1 MLGYIVS
8 QPEAMALRDARHKA
22 DQRPEDTGRMKQS
35 GTPQERAGGIVL
47 RPQPGISAAQ
57 ISQALLSRLDA
68 QELVSSVVVAEGTDA
83 AGDFL
88 RFSISDDQAAE
99 WAPGH
104 DTLAL
109 ARHLQL
115 DPASR
120 PADLLREI
128 VLALLLAP
136 VPVVFPNLDELVSA
150 VHIRRNIVQA
160 ARKTTLAF
168 HTSQAERPAD
178 CWVYQEDCGF
188 VILPGVSLTAALA
201 KATQPEV
208 SGALYAFSCY
218 RATEYVMLLGI
229 AEELAHCHPALFHQL
244 ESLWTRRPI
253 MSGEF
258 HEVFL
263 REQGSMEAPLPP
275 HYFVPGDRVW
285 FRNPDE
291 ASAEASGYE
300 GSWVIYLGAGLFTNF
315 WKQDRPYTLADKCL
329 EIFHWRHA
337 TCLDA
342 GGDLRM
348 DEAKVE
354 TLVAASQLEPAEVAR
369 ILALMQ
375 RYREPRGVYVDGGC
389 LDTTREFARWVHPGT
404 TDLVLPE
411 K

>member
-1 MLGYIVS
+1 
-8 QPEAMALRDARHKA
+8 
-22 DQRPEDTGRMKQS
+22 MKQS
-35 GTPQERAGGIVL
+35 GRPEGPAGGILL
-47 RPQPGISAAQ
+47 RQTALADLGAAR
-57 ISQALLSRLDA
+57 QALLTRLDA
-68 QELVSSVVVAEGTDA
+68 LELGPSVLASEGTDA
-83 AGDFL
+83 AGRFM
-88 RFSISDDQAAE
+88 RFSLAADQAST
-99 WAPGH
+99 WAPDH

-109 ARHLQL
+109 SRKLQL
-115 DPASR
+115 DTANQ
-120 PADLLREI
+120 PADLVREI
-128 VLALLLAP
+128 VLALLMAP
-136 VPVVFPNLDELVSA
+136 VPVAFPSLDELVSA

-178 CWVYQEDCGF
+178 CWTYKEDSGF

-208 SGALYAFSCY
+208 SGTLYSFSCY
-218 RATEYVMLLGI
+218 RATEYVILLGI
-229 AEELAHCHPALFHQL
+229 AEELAHCHPVLFHQL
-244 ESLWTRRPI
+244 QTLWTQRPI

-263 REQGSMEAPLPP
+263 REQGAMETPLPP
-275 HYFVPGDRVW
+275 YYFVPGDRVW

-291 ASAEASGYE
+291 ASSEASGYE

-315 WKQDRPYTLADKCL
+315 WKHDQPYTLTDKCL

-337 TCLDA
+337 LYRDA
-342 GGDLRM
+342 DEHERI
-348 DEAKVE
+348 DEARVE
-354 TLVAASQLEPAEVAR
+354 TLVAATQQDPAEVER

-404 TDLVLPE
+404 TDLVLPSA
-411 K
+411 

>member
-1 MLGYIVS
+1 MN
-8 QPEAMALRDARHKA
+8 P
-22 DQRPEDTGRMKQS
+22 S
-35 GTPQERAGGIVL
+35 GTPAALRGGIVL
-47 RPQPGISAAQ
+47 RQNPGSSAAQ
-57 ISQALLSRLDA
+57 ELHTLLARLDA
-68 QELVSSVVVAEGTDA
+68 QALASCVAVSEGADA
-83 AGDFL
+83 AGSFL
-88 RFSISDDQAAE
+88 RFSLAAEQAAE

-109 ARHLQL
+109 ARKLQL
-115 DPASR
+115 APAHR
-120 PADLLREI
+120 PADLVREI
-128 VLALLLAP
+128 VLALLLSP
-136 VPVVFPNLDELVSA
+136 VPAEFPSLDELVSA

-160 ARKTTLAF
+160 ARKTTLSF

-178 CWVYQEDCGF
+178 CWTYKEDCGF

-208 SGALYAFSCY
+208 SGTLYAFSCY

-229 AEELAHCHPALFHQL
+229 TEELAHCHPALLHQL
-244 ESLWTRRPI
+244 ETQWARRPI

-263 REQGSMEAPLPP
+263 REQGTMEAPLPP

-300 GSWVIYLGAGLFTNF
+300 GSWVIYLGEGLFTNF
-315 WKQDRPYTLADKCL
+315 WKQGQPYTLADKCL

-337 TCLDA
+337 TYLDA
-342 GGDLRM
+342 GGDARM

-354 TLVAASQLEPAEVAR
+354 TLVAATLLDADETGRIQAR
-369 ILALMQ
+369 MQ
-375 RYREPRGVYVDGGC
+375 RYREARGVYVDGGC

-404 TDLVLPE
+404 TDIVLPT

>member
-1 MLGYIVS
+1 MN
-8 QPEAMALRDARHKA
+8 P
-22 DQRPEDTGRMKQS
+22 S
-35 GTPQERAGGIVL
+35 GTPTEVEGGIVL
-47 RPQPGISAAQ
+47 RQRAGSSTA
-57 ISQALLSRLDA
+57 QALHALLARLNA
-68 QELVSSVVVAEGTDA
+68 QELAASVLVSEGNDA
-83 AGDFL
+83 AGHFL
-88 RFSISDDQAAE
+88 RFGLAAQLAAD

-109 ARHLQL
+109 ARKLQL
-115 DPASR
+115 APAQR
-120 PADLLREI
+120 PADLVREI

-136 VPVVFPNLDELVSA
+136 VAAEFPSLDELVSA

-160 ARKTTLAF
+160 ARKTTLSF

-178 CWVYQEDCGF
+178 CWTYKEDCGF

-208 SGALYAFSCY
+208 SGTLYAFSCY

-229 AEELAHCHPALFHQL
+229 AEELAHCNPALYQQL

-300 GSWVIYLGAGLFTNF
+300 GSWVIYLGEGLFTNF
-315 WKQDRPYTLADKCL
+315 WKHDQPYTLAAKCL

-337 TCLDA
+337 TYLDA
-342 GGDLRM
+342 GGDARM
-348 DEAKVE
+348 DEEKVE
-354 TLVAASQLEPAEVAR
+354 ALVAATSLDADEAGRIQAR
-369 ILALMQ
+369 MQ
-375 RYREPRGVYVDGGC
+375 RYREARGVYVDGGC

-404 TDLVLPE
+404 TDMVLPAS
-411 K
+411 

>member
-1 MLGYIVS
+1 MN
-8 QPEAMALRDARHKA
+8 P
-22 DQRPEDTGRMKQS
+22 S
-35 GTPQERAGGIVL
+35 GTPTGLDGGIVL
-47 RPQPGISAAQ
+47 RQNPGSSAAQ
-57 ISQALLSRLDA
+57 ALHTLLARLDA
-68 QELVSSVVVAEGTDA
+68 HELASCVAVSEGADA
-83 AGDFL
+83 AGSFL
-88 RFSISDDQAAE
+88 RFSLAAEQAAD

-109 ARHLQL
+109 ARKLQL
-115 DPASR
+115 APAHR
-120 PADLLREI
+120 PADLVREI
-128 VLALLLAP
+128 VLALLLSP
-136 VPVVFPNLDELVSA
+136 VPAEFPSIDELISA

-160 ARKTTLAF
+160 ARKTTLSF

-178 CWVYQEDCGF
+178 CWTYKEDCGF

-208 SGALYAFSCY
+208 SGTLYAFSCY

-229 AEELAHCHPALFHQL
+229 AEELAHCHPALLHQL
-244 ESLWTRRPI
+244 ETQWARRPI

-263 REQGSMEAPLPP
+263 REQGTMEAPLPP

-300 GSWVIYLGAGLFTNF
+300 GSWVIYLGEGLFTNF
-315 WKQDRPYTLADKCL
+315 WKQDQPYTLADKCL

-337 TCLDA
+337 TYLDA
-342 GGDLRM
+342 DGDARM

-354 TLVAASQLEPAEVAR
+354 TLVAATLLDAEETGRIQAR
-369 ILALMQ
+369 MQ
-375 RYREPRGVYVDGGC
+375 RYREARGVWVDGGC

-404 TDLVLPE
+404 TDMVLPA

>member
-1 MLGYIVS
+1 
-8 QPEAMALRDARHKA
+8 
-22 DQRPEDTGRMKQS
+22 MKPS
-35 GTPQERAGGIVL
+35 GTPAALEGGILL
-47 RPQPGISAAQ
+47 RQGGSGSAAQ
-57 ISQALLSRLDA
+57 ALHTLLARLDA
-68 QELVSSVVVAEGTDA
+68 QDLATSVVIHEDRDA
-83 AGDFL
+83 AGNFL
-88 RFSISDDQAAE
+88 RIGLAPDLASE

-109 ARHLQL
+109 ARKLHLA
-115 DPASR
+115 PAHR
-120 PADLLREI
+120 PADLIREI
-128 VLALLLAP
+128 VLALLVAP
-136 VPVVFPNLDELVSA
+136 VAAEFPSLDELVSA

-160 ARKTTLAF
+160 ARKTTLSF
-168 HTSQAERPAD
+168 HTSQAERPTD
-178 CWVYQEDCGF
+178 CWAYREDCGF

-208 SGALYAFSCY
+208 SGTLYAFSCY

-229 AEELAHCHPALFHQL
+229 AEELAHCNPDLYHRL

-300 GSWVIYLGAGLFTNF
+300 GSWVIYLGEGLFTNF
-315 WKQDRPYTLADKCL
+315 WKRDQPYTLADKCL
-329 EIFHWRHA
+329 EIFHWRQA
-337 TCLDA
+337 TYLDA
-342 GGDLRM
+342 EGEARM

-354 TLVAASQLEPAEVAR
+354 KLVAASLLDTAGTAR
-369 ILALMQ
+369 IQARMQ
-375 RYREPRGVYVDGGC
+375 RYREGRGVYVDGGC
-389 LDTTREFARWVHPGT
+389 LDTTREFARWVQPGT
-404 TDLVLPE
+404 TDIVLPAD
-411 K
+411 

>member
-1 MLGYIVS
+1 MNL
-8 QPEAMALRDARHKA
+8 
-22 DQRPEDTGRMKQS
+22 S
-35 GTPQERAGGIVL
+35 GIPAAGEGGIVL
-47 RPQPGISAAQ
+47 RQSAGSIAVQ
-57 ISQALLSRLDA
+57 TLHTLLARLDA
-68 QELVSSVVVAEGTDA
+68 QDLAASVVLSEGTDA
-83 AGDFL
+83 AGSYVRL
-88 RFSISDDQAAE
+88 SLAADRVAD

-104 DTLAL
+104 DTLGL
-109 ARHLQL
+109 ARKLQL
-115 DPASR
+115 APAHR
-120 PADLLREI
+120 PADLVREI
-128 VLALLLAP
+128 VLALLAAP
-136 VPVVFPNLDELVSA
+136 VPAEFPSLDELVSA

-160 ARKTTLAF
+160 ARKTTLSF

-178 CWVYQEDCGF
+178 CWTYKKDCGF

-208 SGALYAFSCY
+208 SGTLYAFSCY

-229 AEELAHCHPALFHQL
+229 AEELAHCNPALYRQL
-244 ESLWTRRPI
+244 ESLWSRRPI

-275 HYFVPGDRVW
+275 RYFVPGDRVW

-300 GSWVIYLGAGLFTNF
+300 GSWVIYLGEGLFSNF
-315 WKQDRPYTLADKCL
+315 WKHDQPYTLADKCL

-337 TCLDA
+337 TYLDA
-342 GGDLRM
+342 GGDTRM

-354 TLVAASQLEPAEVAR
+354 TLVAATSQDTDENAR
-369 ILALMQ
+369 VQTRMQ
-375 RYREPRGVYVDGGC
+375 RYREARGVYVDGGC

-404 TDLVLPE
+404 TDILLPAV
-411 K
+411 

>member
-1 MLGYIVS
+1 MNPSATSAVL
-8 QPEAMALRDARHKA
+8 E
-22 DQRPEDTGRMKQS
+22 
-35 GTPQERAGGIVL
+35 GGIVF
-47 RPQPGISAAQ
+47 RQRAGSSTA
-57 ISQALLSRLDA
+57 QALHALLARLDA
-68 QELVSSVVVAEGTDA
+68 QELAASVLVSEGNDA
-83 AGDFL
+83 AGHFL
-88 RFSISDDQAAE
+88 RFGLAAKLAAD

-109 ARHLQL
+109 ARKLQL
-115 DPASR
+115 APAQR
-120 PADLLREI
+120 PADLVREI
-128 VLALLLAP
+128 VLALLVAP
-136 VPVVFPNLDELVSA
+136 VAAEFPSLDELVSA

-160 ARKTTLAF
+160 ARKTTLSF

-178 CWVYQEDCGF
+178 CWTYKEDCGF

-208 SGALYAFSCY
+208 SGTLYAFSCY

-229 AEELAHCHPALFHQL
+229 AEELAHCNPALYQQL

-300 GSWVIYLGAGLFTNF
+300 GSWVIYLGEGLFTNF
-315 WKQDRPYTLADKCL
+315 WKHDQPYTLAAKCL

-337 TCLDA
+337 TYLDA
-342 GGDLRM
+342 SGDARM
-348 DEAKVE
+348 DEEKVE
-354 TLVAASQLEPAEVAR
+354 ALVAATSLDADEAGRIQAR
-369 ILALMQ
+369 MQ
-375 RYREPRGVYVDGGC
+375 RYRDARGVYVDGGC

-404 TDLVLPE
+404 TDMVLPAS
-411 K
+411 

>member
-1 MLGYIVS
+1 MN
-8 QPEAMALRDARHKA
+8 P
-22 DQRPEDTGRMKQS
+22 S
-35 GTPQERAGGIVL
+35 GTPAALEGGIVL
-47 RPQPGISAAQ
+47 RQKNAGRSAV
-57 ISQALLSRLDA
+57 QALHTLLSRLDA
-68 QELVSSVVVAEGTDA
+68 QELASCVAVSEGADA
-83 AGDFL
+83 AGSFL
-88 RFSISDDQAAE
+88 RLSLAADLAAD

-109 ARHLQL
+109 ARKLQL
-115 DPASR
+115 DPAHH
-120 PADLLREI
+120 PADLVREI

-136 VPVVFPNLDELVSA
+136 VAVEFPGLDELVSA

-160 ARKTTLAF
+160 ARKTSLSF

-178 CWVYQEDCGF
+178 CWTYKNDCGF
-188 VILPGVSLTAALA
+188 VLLPGVSLIAALA

-208 SGALYAFSCY
+208 SGTLYSFSCY

-229 AEELAHCHPALFHQL
+229 AEELAHCHPELFHQL
-244 ESLWTRRPI
+244 ETLWTQRPI

-263 REQGSMEAPLPP
+263 REQGTMEAPLPP
-275 HYFVPGDRVW
+275 RYFVPGDRVW

-291 ASAEASGYE
+291 ASADASGYE

-315 WKQDRPYTLADKCL
+315 WKRDQPYTLADKCL

-337 TCLDA
+337 TYTDA
-342 GGDLRM
+342 GGDTRM

-354 TLVAASQLEPAEVAR
+354 RLVAATSLDADEAGRIQAR
-369 ILALMQ
+369 MQ
-375 RYREPRGVYVDGGC
+375 RYREGRGVYVDGGC

-404 TDLVLPE
+404 TDIVLPPS
-411 K
+411 

>member
-1 MLGYIVS
+1 MTQLGK
-8 QPEAMALRDARHKA
+8 PAA
-22 DQRPEDTGRMKQS
+22 P
-35 GTPQERAGGIVL
+35 AGGIVI
-47 RPQPGISAAQ
+47 RQVAEADAGAMR
-57 ISQALLSRLDA
+57 QALLTRLDA
-68 QELVSSVVVAEGTDA
+68 LELGPSVLTETGTDA
-83 AGDFL
+83 AGPFTRL
-88 RFSISDDQAAE
+88 CIAADPAAD

-104 DTLAL
+104 DTLGL
-109 ARHLQL
+109 SRKLQL
-115 DPASR
+115 DPEHR

-128 VLALLLAP
+128 VLALLVAPLATE
-136 VPVVFPNLDELVSA
+136 FPSLDELVSA
-150 VHIRRNIVQA
+150 VRIRRNIVRA
-160 ARKTTLAF
+160 ARKTTLSF

-178 CWVYQEDCGF
+178 CWTYREDCGF

-208 SGALYAFSCY
+208 SGTLYAFSCY
-218 RATEYVMLLGI
+218 RATEYVLLLGI

-263 REQGSMEAPLPP
+263 REQGSMEAPLPS

-315 WKQDRPYTLADKCL
+315 WKHEQPYTLADKCL

-337 TCLDA
+337 TYVDSN
-342 GGDLRM
+342 GDTRM
-348 DEAKVE
+348 DEARVE
-354 TLVAASQLEPAEVAR
+354 QLVAATLLDPAEVER
-369 ILALMQ
+369 ILTVMQ
-375 RYREPRGVYVDGGC
+375 RYREPRGVYVNGGC

-404 TDLVLPE
+404 TDLVVPAS
-411 K
+411 

>member
-1 MLGYIVS
+1 MN
-8 QPEAMALRDARHKA
+8 P
-22 DQRPEDTGRMKQS
+22 S
-35 GTPQERAGGIVL
+35 GIPAAGEGGIVL
-47 RPQPGISAAQ
+47 RQSAGRIAVQ
-57 ISQALLSRLDA
+57 TLHTLLARLDA
-68 QELVSSVVVAEGTDA
+68 QDLAASVVLSEGTDA
-83 AGDFL
+83 AGSYVRL
-88 RFSISDDQAAE
+88 SLAADRVAD

-104 DTLAL
+104 DTLGL
-109 ARHLQL
+109 ARKLQL
-115 DPASR
+115 APAHR
-120 PADLLREI
+120 PADLVREI
-128 VLALLLAP
+128 VLALLAAP
-136 VPVVFPNLDELVSA
+136 VPAEFPSLDELVSA

-160 ARKTTLAF
+160 ARKTTLSF

-178 CWVYQEDCGF
+178 CWTYKKDCGF

-208 SGALYAFSCY
+208 SGTLYAFSCY

-229 AEELAHCHPALFHQL
+229 AEELAHCNPALYRQL
-244 ESLWTRRPI
+244 ESLWSRRPI

-275 HYFVPGDRVW
+275 RYFVPGDRVW

-300 GSWVIYLGAGLFTNF
+300 GSWVIYLGEGLFSNF
-315 WKQDRPYTLADKCL
+315 WKHDQPYTLADKCL

-337 TCLDA
+337 TYLDA
-342 GGDLRM
+342 GGDTRM

-354 TLVAASQLEPAEVAR
+354 TLVAATSQDTDENAR
-369 ILALMQ
+369 VQTRMQ
-375 RYREPRGVYVDGGC
+375 RYREARGVYVDGGC

-404 TDLVLPE
+404 TDILLPAS
-411 K
+411 

>member
-1 MLGYIVS
+1 MN
-8 QPEAMALRDARHKA
+8 P
-22 DQRPEDTGRMKQS
+22 S
-35 GTPQERAGGIVL
+35 GTPTELEGGIVL
-47 RPQPGISAAQ
+47 RQNPGSSAAQ
-57 ISQALLSRLDA
+57 ALQTLLAGLEAEELSA
-68 QELVSSVVVAEGTDA
+68 SVAVSEGMDA
-83 AGDFL
+83 AGSFL
-88 RFSISDDQAAE
+88 RFSLAADLAAD

-109 ARHLQL
+109 ARKLQL
-115 DPASR
+115 APAQR
-120 PADLLREI
+120 PADLVREI
-128 VLALLLAP
+128 VLALLVTP
-136 VPVVFPNLDELVSA
+136 VAVEFPSLDELVSA

-160 ARKTTLAF
+160 ARKTTLSF
-168 HTSQAERPAD
+168 HTSQAERPTD
-178 CWVYQEDCGF
+178 CWTYKEDYGF

-208 SGALYAFSCY
+208 SGTLYAFSCY
-218 RATEYVMLLGI
+218 RATEYVILLGI
-229 AEELAHCHPALFHQL
+229 AEELAHSNPVLFHQL
-244 ESLWTRRPI
+244 ETQWTQRPI

-263 REQGSMEAPLPP
+263 REQGSMEMPLPP
-275 HYFVPGDRVW
+275 RYFVPGDRVW

-291 ASAEASGYE
+291 ASADASGYE

-315 WKQDRPYTLADKCL
+315 WKQDQPYTLADKCL

-337 TCLDA
+337 TYTDA
-342 GGDLRM
+342 GGDMRM

-354 TLVAASQLEPAEVAR
+354 ALVAATLLEPAEVER

-404 TDLVLPE
+404 TDIVLPPA
-411 K
+411 

>member
-1 MLGYIVS
+1 MN
-8 QPEAMALRDARHKA
+8 P
-22 DQRPEDTGRMKQS
+22 S
-35 GTPQERAGGIVL
+35 GTPTELEGGIVL
-47 RPQPGISAAQ
+47 RQRAGSSTA
-57 ISQALLSRLDA
+57 QALHALLARLNA
-68 QELVSSVVVAEGTDA
+68 QELAASVLVSEGNDA
-83 AGDFL
+83 AGHFL
-88 RFSISDDQAAE
+88 RFGLAAQLAAD

-109 ARHLQL
+109 ARKLQL
-115 DPASR
+115 APAQR
-120 PADLLREI
+120 PADLVREI

-136 VPVVFPNLDELVSA
+136 VAAEFPSLDELVSA

-160 ARKTTLAF
+160 ARKTTLSF

-178 CWVYQEDCGF
+178 CWTYKEDCGF

-208 SGALYAFSCY
+208 SGTLYAFSCY

-229 AEELAHCHPALFHQL
+229 AEELAHCNPALYQQL

-300 GSWVIYLGAGLFTNF
+300 GSWVIYLGEGLFTNF
-315 WKQDRPYTLADKCL
+315 WKHDQPYTLAAKCL

-337 TCLDA
+337 TYLDA
-342 GGDLRM
+342 GGDARM
-348 DEAKVE
+348 DEEKVE
-354 TLVAASQLEPAEVAR
+354 ALVAATSLDADEAGRIQAR
-369 ILALMQ
+369 MQ
-375 RYREPRGVYVDGGC
+375 RYRDARGVYVDGGC

-404 TDLVLPE
+404 TDMVLPAS
-411 K
+411 

>member
-1 MLGYIVS
+1 MN
-8 QPEAMALRDARHKA
+8 P
-22 DQRPEDTGRMKQS
+22 S
-35 GTPQERAGGIVL
+35 GTSAAMEGGIVL
-47 RPQPGISAAQ
+47 RQSAGNSAAQ
-57 ISQALLSRLDA
+57 ALHALLARLDA
-68 QELVSSVVVAEGTDA
+68 QELAACVVVSEGQDA
-83 AGDFL
+83 AGHFL
-88 RFSISDDQAAE
+88 RFGLATDLAAD

-109 ARHLQL
+109 ARKLQL
-115 DPASR
+115 APAQR
-120 PADLLREI
+120 PADLVREI
-128 VLALLLAP
+128 VLALLVAP
-136 VPVVFPNLDELVSA
+136 VAAEFPSLDELVSA

-160 ARKTTLAF
+160 ARKTTLSF

-178 CWVYQEDCGF
+178 CWAYKEDCGF

-208 SGALYAFSCY
+208 SGTLYAFSCY

-229 AEELAHCHPALFHQL
+229 AEELAHCHPALYHQL

-263 REQGSMEAPLPP
+263 REQGTMEAPLPP

-300 GSWVIYLGAGLFTNF
+300 GSWVIYLGEGLFTNF
-315 WKQDRPYTLADKCL
+315 WKHDQPYTLADKCL

-337 TCLDA
+337 TYLDA
-342 GGDLRM
+342 EGDARM

-354 TLVAASQLEPAEVAR
+354 TLVAATSLDADEAGRIQAR
-369 ILALMQ
+369 MQ
-375 RYREPRGVYVDGGC
+375 RYREARGVYVDGGC

-404 TDLVLPE
+404 TDIVLPAS
-411 K
+411 